1 MPNHR
6 SPSYH
11 KSAPT
16 HKKRFTFLLEQTA
29 PSSTLSAMTPRI
41 FATVSVSS
49 LLALS
54 SCTVGPDYKEP
65 ETKVDAT
72 FGNAKKG
79 SYTNDAVIAGWW
91 KKFND
96 RQLNSL
102 IELALANNHDLRIAA
117 AHVEEAKALRSAAR
131 LDFFPTVTSSA
142 SYINQKL
149 SRAQSPLQSTSEI
162 YDGGFDASYE
172 IDFWGRVRNNYRAAL
187 AQEESAEA
195 LRQDTMVLLTAEVAR
210 AYLELRGLQNQ
221 LSVAQRN
228 SVNQRETLKLTESL
242 LQGGR
247 GTELDTARARAQL
260 SNTLAAIPVIEN
272 SISKDMYR
280 ISVLVGSQPTALEGQ
295 LKTPKP
301 MPTLPSIV
309 RIGNPADLL
318 RRRPDIRSAERL
330 LDATTRRVG
339 VATADLFPRV
349 TFNGSAAIQAE
360 TFSGFG
366 GAGIGATSFGP
377 RITWPAFDMGRVKAQ
392 IRVSNARVEGQLA
405 TYEKTVLTAL
415 EETEDALVEFGL
427 LRVRRNHLR
436 DAATASEQA
445 AKLARD
451 RFQNGVADFL
461 TVLDAERVMLEAQ
474 NQQAQSETATAT
486 SLVGIYKALGGG
498 WESSGVKK

>member
-1 MPNHR
+1 M
-6 SPSYH
+6 
-11 KSAPT
+11 
-16 HKKRFTFLLEQTA
+16 
-29 PSSTLSAMTPRI
+29 TLRN
-41 FATVSVSS
+41 FATVSLSS
-49 LLALS
+49 LLALT

-65 ETKVDAT
+65 ETKVDAA
-72 FGNAKKG
+72 FGNLKKG
-79 SYTNDAVIAGWW
+79 SYSSDAAVAVWW
-91 KKFND
+91 TKFND
-96 RQLNSL
+96 RQLNAL
-102 IELALANNHDLRIAA
+102 IDQALANNQDLRIAA
-117 AHVEEAKALRSAAR
+117 ARVEEAKALRTNAK
-131 LDFFPTVTSSA
+131 LDFFPTVPAEA
-142 SYINQKL
+142 SYTNEKF
-149 SRAQSPLQSTSEI
+149 SRARSSFTSTSEI
-162 YDGGFDASYE
+162 YDGSFVASYE
-172 IDFWGRVRNNYRAAL
+172 VDFWGRVRNNYRAAV
-187 AQEESAEA
+187 AEVESAEA
-195 LRQDTMVLLTAEVAR
+195 LRQDTMVLLTAEVAN

-221 LSVAQRN
+221 LTVARRN
-228 SVNQRETLKLTESL
+228 SDNQRETLKLTESL

-260 SNTLAAIPVIEN
+260 SNTLAAIPIIEN
-272 SISKDMYR
+272 SISKDIHR
-280 ISVLVGSQPTALEGQ
+280 ISVLVGSQPTTLNPQ

-330 LDATTRRVG
+330 LDAATRKVG

-349 TFNGSAAIQAE
+349 TFNGSASIQAE
-360 TFSGFG
+360 TLSGLG
-366 GAGIGATSFGP
+366 GAGVGATSFGP
-377 RITWPAFDMGRVKAQ
+377 RITWPAFDIGRTKAL
-392 IRVSNARVEGQLA
+392 IKVSNARLDGQLA

-415 EETEDALVEFGL
+415 EETENSLVEFGL
-427 LRVRRNHLR
+427 LRIRRNHLR

-498 WESSGVKK
+498 WEPSGVKK

>member
-1 MPNHR
+1 M
-6 SPSYH
+6 
-11 KSAPT
+11 
-16 HKKRFTFLLEQTA
+16 
-29 PSSTLSAMTPRI
+29 TLRN
-41 FATVSVSS
+41 FATVSLSS

-72 FGNAKKG
+72 FHNVKKG
-79 SYTNDAVIAGWW
+79 SYSSDAAVALWW
-91 KKFND
+91 TKFND
-96 RQLNSL
+96 RQLNAL
-102 IELALANNHDLRIAA
+102 IDQALASNQDLRIAA
-117 AHVEEAKALRSAAR
+117 SRVEEAKALRGAAK

-142 SYINQKL
+142 SYINEKL
-149 SRAQSPLQSTSEI
+149 SRAQSTVKNTVEL
-162 YDGGFDASYE
+162 YDAGLDASYE
-172 IDFWGRVRNNYRAAL
+172 IDFWGRVRNNYRAAV
-187 AQEESAEA
+187 AQVESAEA
-195 LRQDTMVLLTAEVAR
+195 LRQDTMVLLTAEVAN

-221 LSVAQRN
+221 LTVAQRN
-228 SVNQRETLKLTESL
+228 SDNQRETLKLTESL

-260 SNTLAAIPVIEN
+260 SNTLAAIPIIQN
-272 SISKDMYR
+272 SISKDIYR
-280 ISVLVGSQPTALEGQ
+280 IGVLVGSQPTSLEGQ

-309 RIGNPADLL
+309 RIGNPSDLL
-318 RRRPDIRSAERL
+318 RRRPDIRAAERSL
-330 LDATTRRVG
+330 ETYTRRVG

-349 TFNGSAAIQAE
+349 TFNGSVAIQAE
-360 TFSGFG
+360 TLSGLG
-366 GAGIGATSFGP
+366 GAGVGATSFGP
-377 RITWPAFDMGRVKAQ
+377 HIFWPAFDIGRVRAQ
-392 IRVSNARVEGQLA
+392 IKASNARLEGQLA

-415 EETEDALVEFGL
+415 EETENALVGFGL
-427 LRVRRNHLR
+427 LRIRRNHLR

-486 SLVGIYKALGGG
+486 SMVSIYKALGGG
-498 WESSGVKK
+498 WEPVKK